1 LGLAL
6 FLRHGMAAWMKAW
19 SQGTDHV
26 RSKPHF
32 QPGMAATIPIDLR
45 TQVATLVAGI
55 ILGLHQEVT
64 Q

>member
-1 LGLAL
+1 
-6 FLRHGMAAWMKAW
+6 
-19 SQGTDHV
+19 
-26 RSKPHF
+26 
-32 QPGMAATIPIDLR
+32 MAATIPIDLR